1 MEQYILYVGWEIY
14 VGVYEGVY
22 GGVYGGVSGGGYASG
37 YRDAITRCR
46 ASVQQGNRTV
56 VTRRPRRRDWADLTS
71 STNCIGD
78 PRTSLT
84 SPSGSAGGYSTRKYF

>member
-46 ASVQQGNRTV
+46 ASVQ
-56 VTRRPRRRDWADLTS
+56 
-71 STNCIGD
+71 
-78 PRTSLT
+78 
-84 SPSGSAGGYSTRKYF
+84 